1 MSISRIEDVSLDF
14 CRFNVILRFSA
25 YDVLTSEELIIDRII
40 IDGRDFTRN
49 YKEIVDG
56 RYVYE
61 VSGNTTKTCLIE
73 LYKDTFF
80 PIRSKR
86 ILDIKEFD
94 EVTTIDLGRIGMLN
108 EIKEDAFALAWR
120 RTSS

>member
-1 MSISRIEDVSLDF
+1 MSISRIKDLSLDF

-25 YDVLTSEELIIDRII
+25 YDVLTSEEIIIDKII
-40 IDGRDFTRN
+40 IDGRDFTRS

-61 VSGNTTKTCLIE
+61 ISGNTAKTCLIE

-80 PIRSKR
+80 PIRSKI

-108 EIKEDAFALAWR
+108 EIKEDAFALTWR
-120 RTSS
+120 RAPS